1 LAVHIQVK
9 EEIMFK
15 VNDYV
20 IYNSMGVYQI
30 IDIREEK
37 DINDNNTEYYVLK
50 PVYGNNLTIKTP
62 VNNTK
67 VFMREILKKE
77 EVLSLIESLPEQE
90 TVWIEDDRKRNE
102 TFRASLKTG
111 DSGEWVKLIK
121 TIYLEK
127 QKKSADGKKLM
138 KADEDI
144 MRIAE
149 KNLCEEFAVAL
160 NIEPE
165 EVVSYILE
173 HVS

>member
-1 LAVHIQVK
+1 
-9 EEIMFK
+9 MFK
-15 VNDYV
+15 INDYV
-20 IYNSMGVYQI
+20 IYNSMGVYKI

-37 DINDNNTEYYVLK
+37 DINDNDTEYYILK

-77 EVLSLIESLPEQE
+77 EVLTLIKSLPEQE
-90 TVWIEDDRKRNE
+90 TAWIDDDRKRSE
-102 TFRASLKTG
+102 AFKASLKTG
-111 DSGEWVKLIK
+111 DSEEWAKLIK

-127 QKKSADGKKLM
+127 QKKSVDGKKLM

-144 MRIAE
+144 MKIAE
-149 KNLCEEFAVAL
+149 KNLYEEFAVAL
-160 NIEPE
+160 NIQPE